1 MRIETT
7 LAAHGL
13 VVVEAERFP
22 SERETGTQA
31 HWELHSVTL
40 LGSDEELDLTDAEE
54 SSLFEA
60 LSAAEQGEDGPP
72 DEFFENAAEAFL
84 DDDFGYDPYAGAWS
98 GDC

>member
-1 MRIETT
+1 MRIQVE
-7 LAAHGL
+7 LARGL
-13 VVVEAERFP
+13 VVVEAERFH
-22 SERETGTQA
+22 SERETGTRV

-40 LGSDEELDLTDAEE
+40 AGADEELDLTDAEE
-54 SSLFEA
+54 LALSEA
-60 LSAAEQGEDGPP
+60 LSAAEQGEDGPS